1 MRNTKEYD
9 AERWKRVG
17 EIIKAE
23 KREKRKSDPVFAEKQ
38 REYVR
43 KYRLTNLES
52 ERKRDRENKTK
63 KRELNREA
71 HNAYMREWN
80 EKNKDRIN
88 AERRDRRKND
98 VVYREKLRQK
108 GKDKY
113 ADNPLKHRSI
123 SIKSKYGI
131 TIEDY
136 DKIYDKQ
143 NGKCAICG
151 VSKKNGSRVGLVI
164 DHCHNNGHIRGL
176 LCSHCN
182 TGLGQFR
189 DDTGLLQKAID
200 YLTRR

>member
-98 VVYREKLRQK
+98 IVYREKLRQK

-113 ADNPLKHRSI
+113 ARLVKKIRNSRLNKA
-123 SIKSKYGI
+123 YGI
-131 TIEDY
+131 NQSDY
-136 DKIYDKQ
+136 EEMYQ
-143 NGKCAICG
+143 SQQGKCAICG
-151 VSKKNGSRVGLVI
+151 TEKKMGSRTGLVI
-164 DHCHNNGHIRGL
+164 DHCHNKGHIRGL